1 MVANLTNTQ
10 EFLVLF
16 VQEVQLTTF
25 CVLSLS
31 TQIRNAWDNK
41 KSTARNLQEMGLAFD
56 PNRTVPIAK
65 SRVSG
70 CRGSGPSSL

>member
-1 MVANLTNTQ
+1 MVAYLTNTQ
-10 EFLVLF
+10 EFLVFF
-16 VQEVQLTTF
+16 VQEVLLTTF

-41 KSTARNLQEMGLAFD
+41 KSMARNLQEMGLAFD

-70 CRGSGPSSL
+70 CCGSDPSSL